1 MSGYAQPTSLDE
13 AVSLLAGG
21 GWTVL
26 AGGTDVYPAL
36 GEDPLTQPLLDVSRI
51 EALRGITHRPDGAIR
66 IGALTTWTG
75 IVGADLPPAFDAL
88 KQAAR
93 EVGSVQIQNR
103 ATIAGNLCNASPAAD
118 GVPPLLVLDA
128 QVELTG
134 GSGNRLVA
142 LKDFIKGNRQTVRGK
157 DELVTAIHIPATA
170 VDGQSAFFKLG
181 SRRYL
186 VISIAM
192 VAARLVAN
200 EDGIVTDAAVAVG
213 ACSAVAQRLPKL
225 EAALVGQTLQIAGS
239 DVAEAGHL
247 DALSPIDDV
256 RAPAAYRMDA
266 ALEGVRRALTAAAAA
281 GGQQA

>member
-36 GEDPLTQPLLDVSRI
+36 GEDPVTQPLLDVSRI
-51 EALRGITHRPDGAIR
+51 EALRGIHLTPDGAIR
-66 IGALTTWTG
+66 IGALATWTD
-75 IVGADLPPAFDAL
+75 IVRADLPAAFDAL

-103 ATIAGNLCNASPAAD
+103 ATLAGNLCNASPAAD
-118 GVPPLLVLDA
+118 GMPPLLVLDA
-128 QVELTG
+128 QVEL
-134 GSGNRLVA
+134 NRADGKRVVP
-142 LKDFIKGNRQTVRGK
+142 LKDFIQGNRQTVRA
-157 DELVTAIHIPATA
+157 DTELVTAIHIPASA
-170 VDGQSAFFKLG
+170 LDGQSAFFKLG

-192 VAARLVAN
+192 IAARLAVDEN
-200 EDGIVTDAAVAVG
+200 GLVTDAAVAVG

-225 EAALVGQTLQIAGS
+225 EAALKGQP
-239 DVAEAGHL
+239 AEAAARIATPEHL
-247 DALSPIDDV
+247 DVLSPIDDV
-256 RAPAAYRMDA
+256 RAPAAYRLDA
-266 ALEGVRRALTAAAAA
+266 ALEGVRRVLAAAA
-281 GGQQA
+281 GGRLA

>member
-36 GEDPLTQPLLDVSRI
+36 GEDPVTQPLLDVSRI
-51 EALRGITHRPDGAIR
+51 DALRGIHLTPDGAIR
-66 IGALTTWTG
+66 IGALATWTD
-75 IVGADLPPAFDAL
+75 IVRADLPAAFDAL

-103 ATIAGNLCNASPAAD
+103 ATLAGNLCNASPAAD
-118 GVPPLLVLDA
+118 GMPPLLVLDA
-128 QVELTG
+128 LVELNRANG
-134 GSGNRLVA
+134 KRLVP
-142 LKDFIKGNRQTVRGK
+142 LKDFIQGNRQTVRA
-157 DELVTAIHIPATA
+157 DTELVTAIHIPASA
-170 VDGQSAFFKLG
+170 LDGQSAFFKLG

-192 VAARLVAN
+192 IAARLAVDEN
-200 EDGIVTDAAVAVG
+200 GLVTDAAEAVG

-225 EAALVGQTLQIAGS
+225 EAALKGQP
-239 DVAEAGHL
+239 AEAAARIATPEHL
-247 DALSPIDDV
+247 DVLSPIDDV
-256 RAPAAYRMDA
+256 RAPAAYRLDA
-266 ALEGVRRALTAAAAA
+266 ALEGVRRVLAAAA
-281 GGQQA
+281 GGRLA